1 MKIIMKKFS
10 PLYFIFFLIFS
21 SYAQQMKVTGSVF
34 DTSGTKP
41 LENAGVMAVR
51 MKDSVLIKYTR
62 TNTKGEFILSG
73 FPVDTFTLYVEHPSF
88 DTKSY
93 FIFGSK
99 NNDEID
105 IPIVAL
111 NGKSKQLKEVIVY
124 ANKNPI
130 YFKGDTLVYIADSFK
145 VGENAVVE
153 DLLKKLPGIKVDEN
167 GTITSQGLQISQ
179 VLVDGDEFFGSDP
192 TIATRNLGAKG
203 VESVQVY
210 EKERDNAKAGED
222 DKMQVLDLKL
232 KENAKK
238 GYFGKITA
246 ASDFGLFEDNPFLET
261 EILANKFQGK
271 QKISV
276 FLLGSNTPKSNFKFG
291 DMNKFGL
298 ENERDN
304 SGMSNWNQGST
315 DNASGIPRTIKAGIY
330 YTDKIAK
337 SGKIGFNYAYY
348 DTRLDALG
356 SSYSQYFLQDTTYF
370 TKDSANNKSTSTSH
384 RINLNFSTN
393 LDSLTFIEV
402 KPNFHFDGA
411 TTDDR
416 NISEFIG
423 ESQTRS
429 LYTDI
434 QNINESSGVTSNS
447 QALLRRRFMK
457 PKRELELKY
466 ILSYS
471 NNQTDGKLT
480 NTTKYENVLDS
491 LVTFSQ
497 EKKNDNSSANH
508 YTVLTYTEPLTK
520 RVKVQAEYLYEF
532 GDQLQNKRTYDLDI
546 STNLYTTENG
556 IFSNNFDNSRQQHKG
571 TLLGIYEDRKH
582 TITGGFGFRN
592 IDIDNRNLITD
603 SVIPQNIS
611 NFLPQL
617 SYQFKPSISKRFG
630 LFYTTNSQQ
639 PSINDLQPV
648 QDNTNP
654 NRIQQGNPDLQPN
667 YVHNVRMNFN
677 TWSAL
682 SGRYI
687 WSGFN
692 ASLTNNAF
700 ANSTSFDQYG
710 RTISQ
715 TKNVDGNIFSNLFA
729 GFGLPLFNRKFEIN
743 PNVNAS
749 YIRYTNFINE
759 QENITQN
766 RSISGGTD
774 FELKLD
780 SLQVTLGGEY
790 SYTNPNSSLTTASNT
805 PFVMQ
810 TYNAE
815 IEWQLP
821 RRFKIKS
828 NAKYVINS
836 QRTAGFNRNIL
847 VINAEVSRTFLPTEN
862 LIITLTGND
871 LLNQN
876 LNLQRQI
883 NGNVVTDNYT
893 KIISRY
899 FLLRLTYKFNNNK
912 TKEEEWKGW
921 R

>member
-1 MKIIMKKFS
+1 MKKFS

-21 SYAQQMKVTGSVF
+21 SHAQQMKVTGSVF

-99 NNDEID
+99 TNDEID

-222 DKMQVLDLKL
+222 DKIQVLDLKL

-304 SGMSNWNQGST
+304 SVMSNWNQGNT
-315 DNASGIPRTIKAGIY
+315 DNVSGIPRTIKAGIY
-330 YTDKIAK
+330 YTDKIGK

-384 RINLNFSTN
+384 RINLNFSVN
-393 LDSLTFIEV
+393 LDSLTFLEV

-423 ESQTRS
+423 ESQARS

-434 QNINESSGVTSNS
+434 QNTNESSGVTSNS

-480 NTTKYENVLDS
+480 NSTKYENVLDS
-491 LVTFSQ
+491 LETFSQ

-546 STNLYTTENG
+546 STNLYTIENG

-582 TITGGFGFRN
+582 TVTGGFGFRN

-667 YVHNVRMNFN
+667 YVHNIRMNFN

-729 GFGLPLFNRKFEIN
+729 GVGLPLFNRKFEIN

-749 YIRYTNFINE
+749 YMRYTNFINE

-780 SLQVTLGGEY
+780 SLEVTLGGEY
-790 SYTNPNSSLTTASNT
+790 SYTSPNSSLTTSSNT

>member
-1 MKIIMKKFS
+1 MKKFS

-21 SYAQQMKVTGSVF
+21 SHAQQMKVTGSVF

-99 NNDEID
+99 TNDEID

-222 DKMQVLDLKL
+222 DKIQVLDLKL

-330 YTDKIAK
+330 YTDKIGK

-384 RINLNFSTN
+384 RINLNFSVN
-393 LDSLTFIEV
+393 LDSLTFLEV

-423 ESQTRS
+423 ESQARS

-434 QNINESSGVTSNS
+434 QNTNESSGVTSNS

-546 STNLYTTENG
+546 STNLYTIENG

-582 TITGGFGFRN
+582 TVTGGFGFRN

-667 YVHNVRMNFN
+667 YVHNIRMNFN

-729 GFGLPLFNRKFEIN
+729 GVGLPLFNRKFEIN

-749 YIRYTNFINE
+749 YMRYTNFINE

-780 SLQVTLGGEY
+780 SLEVTLGGEY
-790 SYTNPNSSLTTASNT
+790 SYTSPNSSLTTSSNT

>member
-1 MKIIMKKFS
+1 MKKFS

-21 SYAQQMKVTGSVF
+21 SHGQQMKVTGSVF

-99 NNDEID
+99 TNDEID

-222 DKMQVLDLKL
+222 DKIQVLDLKL

-304 SGMSNWNQGST
+304 SGMSNWNQGNT
-315 DNASGIPRTIKAGIY
+315 DNVSGIPRTIKAGIY
-330 YTDKIAK
+330 YTDKIGK

-423 ESQTRS
+423 ESQARS

-434 QNINESSGVTSNS
+434 QNENASSGVTSNS

-491 LVTFSQ
+491 LETFSQ

-508 YTVLTYTEPLTK
+508 YTMLTYTEPLTK

-546 STNLYTTENG
+546 STNLYTIENG
-556 IFSNNFDNSRQQHKG
+556 KFSNNFDNSRQQHKG

-603 SVIPQNIS
+603 SIIPQNIS

-667 YVHNVRMNFN
+667 YVHNIRMNFN

-700 ANSTSFDQYG
+700 ANSTSFDPYG

-749 YIRYTNFINE
+749 YMRYTNFINE

-774 FELKLD
+774 FEIELD

-790 SYTNPNSSLTTASNT
+790 SYTSPNSSLTTASNT

>member
-1 MKIIMKKFS
+1 MKKFS

-21 SYAQQMKVTGSVF
+21 SHAQQMKVTGSVF

-99 NNDEID
+99 TNDEID

-222 DKMQVLDLKL
+222 DKIQVLDLKL

-246 ASDFGLFEDNPFLET
+246 ASDFGSFEDNPFLET

-304 SGMSNWNQGST
+304 SGMSNWNQGNT
-315 DNASGIPRTIKAGIY
+315 DNVSGIPRTIKAGIY
-330 YTDKIAK
+330 YTDKIGK

-423 ESQTRS
+423 ESQARS

-546 STNLYTTENG
+546 STNLYTIENG

-582 TITGGFGFRN
+582 TVTGGFGFRN

-667 YVHNVRMNFN
+667 YVHNIRMNFN

-729 GFGLPLFNRKFEIN
+729 GVGLPLFNRKFEIN

-749 YIRYTNFINE
+749 YMRYTNFINE

-780 SLQVTLGGEY
+780 SLEVTLGGEY
-790 SYTNPNSSLTTASNT
+790 SYTSPNSSLTTSSNT

>member
-1 MKIIMKKFS
+1 M
-10 PLYFIFFLIFS
+10 
-21 SYAQQMKVTGSVF
+21 
-34 DTSGTKP
+34 
-41 LENAGVMAVR
+41 
-51 MKDSVLIKYTR
+51 
-62 TNTKGEFILSG
+62 
-73 FPVDTFTLYVEHPSF
+73 
-88 DTKSY
+88 
-93 FIFGSK
+93 
-99 NNDEID
+99 
-105 IPIVAL
+105 
-111 NGKSKQLKEVIVY
+111 
-124 ANKNPI
+124 
-130 YFKGDTLVYIADSFK
+130 
-145 VGENAVVE
+145 
-153 DLLKKLPGIKVDEN
+153 
-167 GTITSQGLQISQ
+167 
-179 VLVDGDEFFGSDP
+179 
-192 TIATRNLGAKG
+192 
-203 VESVQVY
+203 
-210 EKERDNAKAGED
+210 
-222 DKMQVLDLKL
+222 
-232 KENAKK
+232 
-238 GYFGKITA
+238 
-246 ASDFGLFEDNPFLET
+246 
-261 EILANKFQGK
+261 
-271 QKISV
+271 
-276 FLLGSNTPKSNFKFG
+276 
-291 DMNKFGL
+291 
-298 ENERDN
+298 
-304 SGMSNWNQGST
+304 
-315 DNASGIPRTIKAGIY
+315 
-330 YTDKIAK
+330 
-337 SGKIGFNYAYY
+337 
-348 DTRLDALG
+348 
-356 SSYSQYFLQDTTYF
+356 
-370 TKDSANNKSTSTSH
+370 
-384 RINLNFSTN
+384 
-393 LDSLTFIEV
+393 

-423 ESQTRS
+423 ESQARS

-546 STNLYTTENG
+546 STNLYTIENG

-582 TITGGFGFRN
+582 TVTGGFGFRN

-667 YVHNVRMNFN
+667 YVHNIRMNFN

-729 GFGLPLFNRKFEIN
+729 GVGLPLFNRKFEIN

-749 YIRYTNFINE
+749 YMRYTNFINE

-790 SYTNPNSSLTTASNT
+790 SYTSPNSSLTTASNT

-836 QRTAGFNRNIL
+836 QRTVGFNRNIL